1 MEDSILVSWDHS
13 IDASVRSYIV
23 YIDAE
28 EFVDIDAATMVGEVS
43 AASSLLITPRMY
55 PALTNE
61 TSWWVGVAAKDDI
74 VSRKLID
81 SQELKPPI
89 KDGAG
94 TPGGGNGD
102 GDGDSTNDLGD
113 ILTNENMM
121 AAGMALI
128 ALILLLV
135 VLRGRGG
142 GGSRDKDWEIQE
154 ATWGIQARDG
164 WDNTGTFGGRTKVP
178 ASPPPAIQPA
188 QQSEIYAAAQRIEQ
202 PAQTTY
208 QPQPTIEQ
216 PQRWV
221 QPTQQPPQD
230 GVDTSFLD
238 DLL

>member
-1 MEDSILVSWDHS
+1 
-13 IDASVRSYIV
+13 
-23 YIDAE
+23 
-28 EFVDIDAATMVGEVS
+28 
-43 AASSLLITPRMY
+43 MY

-61 TSWWVGVAAKDDI
+61 TSWWIGVAAKDDI
-74 VSRKLID
+74 VSRSLID

-89 KDGAG
+89 TGGSG
-94 TPGGGNGD
+94 TPGDGGDPDKPPGD
-102 GDGDSTNDLGD
+102 TFAD
-113 ILTNENMM
+113 ILTNENMI
-121 AAGMALI
+121 AAGMALV
-128 ALILLLV
+128 ALILLLA

-142 GGSRDKDWEIQE
+142 RGSRDKDWELQE

-164 WDNTGTFGGRTKVP
+164 WDDAGTFGGRSKVP
-178 ASPPPAIQPA
+178 AAPPPAIQPA
-188 QQSEIYAAAQRIEQ
+188 QQSEIYAAAQRIQQ